1 MSDKERNTIL
11 RFALIFLLITA
22 GFLAVLVKI
31 VVIQTAEREQWIRI
45 AENQIK
51 NNQVVPAT
59 RGNILDCEERL
70 LAGSMPQ
77 YYVNMDTRVEA
88 LHLGGDTLFYSHVG
102 ELAQGLSRIIG
113 DKTPGEYKDKMI
125 RSFKTPRRKGYS
137 GSVIQL
143 SPKRIN
149 YIQKKQIE
157 DVKPG
162 DVITFFSESIHFCVS
177 HRVQEIT
184 YSPKSATENGSFIVS
199 ANQEYSLNNVD
210 WIKGGELVSLEA
222 GKSFSTRAI
231 APAGK
236 DPEPAVSHEIPRYT
250 PEGKTMFYTCGDN
263 LQADWYVE
271 HTGHGVA
278 SNYRDNVDSV
288 YYVGT
293 VISHNKFLG
302 AALGTVQSAWF
313 IPVVIMLPI
322 LIIAAMSV
330 VDFVK
335 AMKEEN
341 AKEKAAYEKA
351 LAESGIDTS
360 DEKAVMIFK
369 EKYQYKLDMQRE
381 LEEIKKE
388 QKEIYLREL
397 KNAELKKAQEELKKD
412 KEFERIKEEEKRR
425 ILEEMKKE
433 EEAKK

>member
-1 MSDKERNTIL
+1 MEEKKKKKKIGTIIVDSIL
-11 RFALIFLLITA
+11 GVLIALVLGLQIDMMIT
-22 GFLAVLVKI
+22 KKD
-31 VVIQTAEREQWIRI
+31 
-45 AENQIK
+45 NYD
-51 NNQVVPAT
+51 VP
-59 RGNILDCEERL
+59 
-70 LAGSMPQ
+70 S
-77 YYVNMDTRVEA
+77 
-88 LHLGGDTLFYSHVG
+88 LF
-102 ELAQGLSRIIG
+102 
-113 DKTPGEYKDKMI
+113 
-125 RSFKTPRRKGYS
+125 GYS
-137 GSVIQL
+137 FMQVLTDSMEGNAPDAFDAGEGI
-143 SPKRIN
+143 I
-149 YIQKKQIE
+149 IQKKQIE

-231 APAGK
+231 APIGK
-236 DPEPAVSHEIPRYT
+236 EPEPAVSHEIPKYT

-263 LQADWYVE
+263 LQAEWYVE

-351 LAESGIDTS
+351 LAESGVDTS

-388 QKEIYLREL
+388 QKEIYL
-397 KNAELKKAQEELKKD
+397 KELKKAQEELKKD